1 MKRSIL
7 YIMIT
12 IAVFLIPVRFA
23 DVADLRPVQTVALY
37 KTSVGYRIET
47 DTEDYG
53 EGKTVE
59 AAFANL
65 QETTPGVIYLDTAD
79 YFLIFQGAESGGED
93 MRKYFKSDVEV
104 CSAIG
109 QGKLKEVSKY
119 LSVQG
124 KLLPLHRWKTGQKLP
139 VLDCRTER
147 IKFM

>member
-1 MKRSIL
+1 MRRSIL
-7 YIMIT
+7 YILIT
-12 IAVFLIPVRFA
+12 AAVLIAPARSA

-37 KTSVGYRIET
+37 KISGGYRIET

-79 YFLIFQGAESGGED
+79 YFLIFCGAESGGEH
-93 MRKYFKSDVEV
+93 MRKYLKSDVGV
-104 CSAIG
+104 CGAVG
-109 QGKLKEVSKY
+109 QGKLQEVSKY

-124 KLLPLHRWKTGQKLP
+124 KLQPLHQWKIGEKLP
-139 VLDCRTER
+139 VLDCRTDR

>member
-1 MKRSIL
+1 MRRSIL
-7 YIMIT
+7 YILIT
-12 IAVFLIPVRFA
+12 VAALLVPVRFA

-37 KTSVGYRIET
+37 KTAQGYRIET

-65 QETTPGVIYLDTAD
+65 KETTPGVIYLDTAD
-79 YFLIFQGAESGGED
+79 YFLIFRGAESGGVY
-93 MRKYFKSDVEV
+93 MRKYLKSDVGV
-104 CSAIG
+104 CSAVG
-109 QGKLKEVSKY
+109 QGKLQEVSKF
-119 LSVQG
+119 LSAQG
-124 KLLPLHRWKTGQKLP
+124 ELQPLHQWKTGQKLP